1 MSELETKL
9 RETARQLLAD
19 EQVDVIIG
27 YAPGTLPLRTKP
39 CFVYDPDGR
48 ITNPQGIEN
57 DLGREEDGLTVYVH
71 IVPKGY

>member
-27 YAPGTLPLRTKP
+27 YASGTLPLRTAP
-39 CFVYDPDGR
+39 CFVDDPAQVDQLFR
-48 ITNPQGIEN
+48 TNVLNLAEVNPL
-57 DLGREEDGLTVYVH
+57 DDRA
-71 IVPKGY
+71 